1 MNKNYTL
8 ENGKFKIRNYE
19 QLPPFSSFL
28 PGIAGIKG
36 IPLWVFYTN
45 RGQGIQSFGIHH
57 KNNAIMEFSPANTA
71 YENASLKGFRTFMK
85 VDGTFYEP
93 FGQRLESV
101 EREMSIEQNLL
112 TIEEKNEGA
121 EIAVKVVYYVLP
133 YENIGALV
141 RDVTII
147 NLGTKEKV
155 IEGFDGMPK
164 IIPFGLEN
172 SMYKEMSNLFKSW
185 TEVKNIS
192 NNAPFYTQRASSDD
206 SAEVKNVEGGYYY
219 VTIKNGK
226 TVSPVYDP
234 DVVFGYE
241 SSLIQPV
248 DFIQNDLENLL
259 KKDQYFVNKVPC
271 GFTPFK
277 ETLKGGEE
285 LHFTTYV
292 GFSGSVE
299 LLNQKVEDFSQLGY
313 GEQKQAEAK
322 KLTGELTA
330 DVESHTAKDVFDEY
344 MKQCYLDNFLRG
356 GYPFLFGRGEKKKIV
371 HLYSRKHGDPE
382 RDYNFFSTAGE
393 YYSQGNGNFRDV
405 CQNRRNDVLFN
416 PEIEDFNVY
425 MFFSLVQM
433 DGYNPLEIRPS
444 TFRILP
450 KNMREAEAL
459 MAFHV
464 RDEEGILKKLI
475 RSRFTPGQVAQA
487 IAVNG
492 LDVKGQEDR
501 LIEDLLELSV
511 QEIEAGFGEGYWS
524 DHWGYLM
531 DLIDS
536 YLAIY
541 PEKQEELLFE
551 NAKYRIYDSVGVV
564 RPRKETYV
572 LGQNGPRQYGSIC
585 HDKQKASQEG
595 FQESGTNWLKTA
607 DGKVVETTLLGKMLL
622 LAVNKF
628 ALLDSYGMGIEME
641 GGKPGWNDAMNGLP
655 GLFGSGMAETLELKR
670 LVHYLQSALADLK
683 KERTFFLPEELV
695 SFAWGLYSELNAG
708 HKDFAY
714 WDKTASLKE
723 SYRESI
729 KYHTSGKEAI
739 LSVVELTDILDA
751 FAKKLE
757 KAVAKALEVGDGVMP
772 TYFTYEAVT
781 YEKVLD
787 EAGQDV
793 ITPYGLPSVK
803 VLEFKQ
809 QVLPKFLEGPAKYLS
824 SAKQADEGLSQMC
837 QKIKESGLYDN
848 KLKMYK
854 TCEPLEQIS
863 MENGRIRA
871 FTPGW
876 LERESVFLHME
887 YKYFLGML
895 SAGLYHEFW
904 EALKDALIPFQKP
917 EVYGRSILENSSF
930 LASCVNPDPNVHG
943 RGFVARLSGSTVEM
957 LSMWI
962 QMFWG
967 KKGFFM
973 ENGYL
978 SMTLNPILP
987 DWMFNCDDI
996 ASFTLLKHTKIVYH
1010 NLLRKNTYGS
1020 KAVKVVRMEV
1030 QSGSVKHLI
1039 EGDTLSGE
1047 LAEAVRNGKVEQID
1061 AFLL

>member
-8 ENGKFKIRNYE
+8 ENGKFKIKNYE

-71 YENASLKGFRTFMK
+71 YQSTSLKGFRTFLK

-93 FGQRLESV
+93 FGEKREAAQ
-101 EREMSIEQNLL
+101 REMSIEQNML
-112 TIEEKNEGA
+112 TIEDKNEEA

-147 NLGTKEKV
+147 NLGTKDKNL
-155 IEGFDGMPK
+155 EGLDGMPQ
-164 IIPFGLEN
+164 ILPFGLEN

-185 TEVKNIS
+185 TEVKNIEG
-192 NNAPFYTQRASSDD
+192 NAPFYTQRASSDD
-206 SAEVKNVEGGYYY
+206 SAEVKNIEGGYYY

-226 TVSPVYDP
+226 TVSPVYDA

-241 SSLIQPV
+241 SSLIQPIN
-248 DFIQNDLENLL
+248 FIQSDLEDLV
-259 KKDQYFVNKVPC
+259 KKDQYFVNKIPC

-277 ETLKGGEE
+277 ETLEAGKE

-299 LLNQKVEDFSQLGY
+299 LLNQKVKEFSRLGY
-313 GEQKQAEAK
+313 DERKQTEAK
-322 KLTGELTA
+322 KLTQELTA
-330 DVESHTAKDVFDEY
+330 DVECHTGKEVFDEY

-356 GYPFLFGRGEKKKIV
+356 GYPFLFGSEENKKIV

-416 PEIEDFNVY
+416 PEIEDFNIY

-444 TFRILP
+444 TFCILP
-450 KNMREAEAL
+450 ENITEADAL
-459 MAFHV
+459 IALNV
-464 RDEEGILKKLI
+464 RDEDGILKNLI
-475 RSRFTPGQVAQA
+475 RSRFTPGQVSQA
-487 IAVNG
+487 IAINS
-492 LDVKGQEDR
+492 LEVKGQEEL
-501 LIEDLLELSV
+501 LIEELLELSV

-536 YLAIY
+536 YLAVY
-541 PEKQEELLFE
+541 PERQEELLFE

-572 LGQNGPRQYGSIC
+572 LGENGPRQYGSIC
-585 HDKQKASQEG
+585 HDKKKASQEG
-595 FQESGTNWLKTA
+595 FQENATNWLKTVE
-607 DGKVVETTLLGKMLL
+607 GKVVETTLLGKMLL

-670 LVHYLQSALADLK
+670 LVNYLQDALAEQSLEK
-683 KERTFFLPEELV
+683 TFLLPEELV
-695 SFAWGLYSELNAG
+695 SFVEGIYIELNAG
-708 HKDFAY
+708 HGDFEY
-714 WDKTASLKE
+714 WDKVASLKE

-729 KYHTSGKEAI
+729 KYYTSGKEKS
-739 LSVVELTDILDA
+739 LSIREITDILGA

-757 KAVAKALEVGDGVMP
+757 KAVTRALEVGEGIMP
-772 TYFTYEAVT
+772 TYFTYEAVK

-787 EAGQDV
+787 KVGLEV
-793 ITPYGLPSVK
+793 ITPYGLPGVK
-803 VLEFKQ
+803 VFEFKQ
-809 QVLPKFLEGPAKYLS
+809 QILPKFLEGPAKYLS
-824 SAKQADEGLSQMC
+824 SAKPADKGYSQMC
-837 QKIKESGLYDN
+837 QMIKESGLYDE

-854 TCEPLEQIS
+854 TCESLDSIS

-895 SAGLYHEFW
+895 SAGLYDEFW
-904 EALKDALIPFQKP
+904 EALKDALIPFQNP

-967 KKGFFM
+967 KKGFFV
-973 ENGYL
+973 EGDCL
-978 SMTLNPILP
+978 SMSLNPTLP
-987 DWMFNCDDI
+987 EWMFDGDGI
-996 ASFTLLKHTKIVYH
+996 ASFTLLKNTKIVYH
-1010 NLLRKNTYGS
+1010 NLLRKNTFGS
-1020 KAVKVVRMEV
+1020 EAVKVVRMEV
-1030 QSGSVKHLI
+1030 KRDSDNILV

-1047 LAEAVRNGKVEQID
+1047 LAEDVRNGKVEQID
-1061 AFLL
+1061 AFLS

>member
-1 MNKNYTL
+1 MDKNYTL

-36 IPLWVFYTN
+36 IPLWVFYNN

-71 YENASLKGFRTFMK
+71 YENTSLKGFRTFLK
-85 VDGTFYEP
+85 VDGKFYEP
-93 FGQRLESV
+93 FGQRLEAV

-112 TIEEKNEGA
+112 TIEEKNKDA

-147 NLGTKEKV
+147 NMGTKEKV
-155 IEGFDGMPK
+155 IEGLDGMPQ

-206 SAEVKNVEGGYYY
+206 SAEVKNIEGGYYY
-219 VTIKNGK
+219 VTIQNG
-226 TVSPVYDP
+226 TAVSPIYDP

-241 SSLIQPV
+241 SSMIRPV
-248 DFIQNDLENLL
+248 NFIQNDLQDLV
-259 KKDQYFVNKVPC
+259 KKDQYFVNKIPC
-271 GFTPFK
+271 GLTPLQN
-277 ETLKGGEE
+277 TLEAGKE
-285 LHFTTYV
+285 LHFTTYI

-299 LLNQKVEDFSQLGY
+299 LLNQKVTEFTQLGY
-313 GEQKQAEAK
+313 EESKQAEAK

-356 GYPFLFGRGEKKKIV
+356 GYPFLFGSGENKKIV

-405 CQNRRNDVLFN
+405 CQNRRNDVFFN
-416 PEIEDFNVY
+416 PEIEDFNIY

-444 TFRILP
+444 TFYILP
-450 KNMREAEAL
+450 INMEKADAL
-459 MAFHV
+459 ITLHV
-464 RDEEGILKKLI
+464 QDENGILKSLI
-475 RSRFTPGQVAQA
+475 RSRFTPGQVSQA

-492 LDVKGQEDR
+492 LEIVGQEEL

-531 DLIDS
+531 DLVDS
-536 YLAIY
+536 YLAVY
-541 PEKQEELLFE
+541 PENQEKLLFE
-551 NAKYRIYDSVGVV
+551 NAKYRVYDSVGVV

-585 HDKQKASQEG
+585 HDKKKASQQG
-595 FQESGTNWLKTA
+595 FQENGTNWLKTI

-628 ALLDSYGMGIEME
+628 ALLDPYGMGIQME

-670 LVHYLQSALADLK
+670 LVNYLQDGLAGQK
-683 KERTFFLPEELV
+683 KERTLLLPEELV
-695 SFAWGLYSELNAG
+695 SFARELYTELNAG
-708 HKDFAY
+708 HSDFEY
-714 WDKTASLKE
+714 WENIANWKE
-723 SYRESI
+723 NYRESI
-729 KYHTSGKEAI
+729 KYHTSGKEAV
-739 LSVVELTDILDA
+739 LSVGEIADILDA

-757 KAVAKALEVGDGVMP
+757 KAVTRALEVGDGVMP
-772 TYFTYEAVT
+772 TYFTYEAVK

-787 EAGQDV
+787 DAGQEV

-824 SAKQADEGLSQMC
+824 SAKQADESLSQMC
-837 QKIKESGLYDN
+837 GKIKESGLYDE

-854 TCEPLEQIS
+854 TCESLDSIS

-895 SAGLYHEFW
+895 SAGLYDEFW
-904 EALKDALIPFQKP
+904 EALKDGLIPFQNP

-962 QMFWG
+962 HMFWG
-967 KKGFFM
+967 EKGFFM
-973 ENGYL
+973 ENGNL
-978 SMTLNPILP
+978 NMTLKPILP
-987 DWMFNCDDI
+987 DWMFDGDGI

-1020 KAVKVVRMEV
+1020 EAAKVMRMEV
-1030 QSGSVKHLI
+1030 QSGSDKHLI

-1047 LAEAVRNGKVEQID
+1047 LAEAVRSGKVAQID
-1061 AFLL
+1061 AFLS

>member
-19 QLPPFSSFL
+19 QLSPFSSFL

-57 KNNAIMEFSPANTA
+57 KNNAIMEFNPANTA
-71 YENASLKGFRTFMK
+71 YENTSLKGFRTFLK
-85 VDGTFYEP
+85 VDGRFYEP
-93 FGQRLESV
+93 FGQRGESV

-112 TIEEKNEGA
+112 TIEEKNEVE

-141 RDVTII
+141 RDVTIM
-147 NLGTKEKV
+147 NLGTNKKE
-155 IEGFDGMPK
+155 IEGLDGMPK

-206 SAEVKNVEGGYYY
+206 SAEVKNIEGGYYY

-226 TVSPVYDP
+226 TVPPVYDP

-241 SSLIQPV
+241 SSLIQPAN
-248 DFIQNDLENLL
+248 FIQNNIEDLVE
-259 KKDQYFVNKVPC
+259 KDQYFVNKIPC

-277 ETLKGGEE
+277 ETLEAGEK

-313 GEQKQAEAK
+313 GERKQTEAK
-322 KLTGELTA
+322 KLTEELTA

-356 GYPFLFGRGEKKKIV
+356 GYPLLFGNKEKKIV
-371 HLYSRKHGDPE
+371 HLFSRKHGDPE

-405 CQNRRNDVLFN
+405 CQNRRNDVFFN
-416 PEIEDFNVY
+416 PEIEDFNIY

-444 TFRILP
+444 TFRILS
-450 KNMREAEAL
+450 KDLKKADAIIAL
-459 MAFHV
+459 HV
-464 RDEEGILKKLI
+464 QDENGILKNLI

-492 LDVKGQEDR
+492 LEVKGQEEL

-536 YLAIY
+536 YLAVY
-541 PEKQEELLFE
+541 PERQEELLFG

-564 RPRKETYV
+564 RPRKDTYV
-572 LGQNGPRQYGSIC
+572 LAQNGPRQYGSIC
-585 HDKQKASQEG
+585 HDEKKASQQG
-595 FQESGTNWLKTA
+595 FQENGTNWLKTA
-607 DGKVVETTLLGKMLL
+607 EGKVVETTLLGKMLL

-670 LVHYLQSALADLK
+670 LVNYLQGALAGQK
-683 KERTFFLPEELV
+683 TERAILLPEELV
-695 SFAWGLYSELNAG
+695 SFARELYTELIAI
-708 HKDFAY
+708 HSDFKY
-714 WDKTASLKE
+714 WDKVANLKE
-723 SYRESI
+723 NYRESI
-729 KYHTSGKEAI
+729 KYHTSGMEKS
-739 LSVVELTDILDA
+739 LSVREITDILGA
-751 FAKKLE
+751 FAKKLD
-757 KAVAKALEVGDGVMP
+757 KAVAKAMDVGEGIMP
-772 TYFTYEAVT
+772 TYFTYEAVK
-781 YEKVLD
+781 YEKILD
-787 EAGQDV
+787 EAGREV
-793 ITPYGLPSVK
+793 ITPYGLPAVK
-803 VLEFKQ
+803 VHEFKQ
-809 QVLPKFLEGPAKYLS
+809 QVLPKFLEGPTKYLS
-824 SAKQADEGLSQMC
+824 SVKEADMGYRQMC
-837 QKIKESGLYDN
+837 QIIKKSSLYDK

-854 TCEPLEQIS
+854 TCESLDPIS

-895 SAGLYHEFW
+895 SAGLYDEFW

-962 QMFWG
+962 KMFWG
-967 KKGFFM
+967 KKGFFVDG
-973 ENGYL
+973 GYL

-987 DWMFNCDDI
+987 DWMFDGDGI
-996 ASFTLLKHTKIVYH
+996 ASFTLLKNTKIVYH
-1010 NLLRKNTYGS
+1010 NLLRKNTFGS
-1020 KAVKVVRMEV
+1020 EAVKVVRIEV
-1030 QSGSVKHLI
+1030 KLGSEQYLI

-1047 LAEAVRNGKVEQID
+1047 LAEAVRNGKIKQID
-1061 AFLL
+1061 AFLS